1 MREIIIDEQDGGD
14 ALESLYTRRA
24 NYYETDKMGII
35 HHSNYIRWFEEAR
48 LRYMEEMGCPFTKV
62 EAMGIIIPV
71 LSVEC
76 QYKSMV
82 RYDDIVDIY
91 TKITKFTGVKMTIA
105 YRALDSETGE
115 LRCTGEST
123 HCFLNGDYKPVRLK
137 REYPELYKIFMIHV
151 AVE

>member
-1 MREIIIDEQDGGD
+1 
-14 ALESLYTRRA
+14 
-24 NYYETDKMGII
+24 
-35 HHSNYIRWFEEAR
+35 
-48 LRYMEEMGCPFTKV
+48 
-62 EAMGIIIPV
+62 MGIIIPV

-76 QYKSMV
+76 LYISMV

-137 REYPELYKIFMIHV
+137 REYPELYKIFMSHV